1 MQWLALVRQ
10 CTFVAMKQICSI
22 CLTLCLLLCSV
33 FFVRAGNPVKYTLR
47 FPEPHTHYVEVEME
61 LDMLNGKTVD
71 LSMPVW
77 APGSYLVREF
87 PRHVERFR
95 AFGASS
101 VPLRHLK
108 VSKDTWRVELEGQ
121 HRIRI
126 RYAVY
131 ANELSVRTSYIDDE
145 HAYLN
150 GTSVFLYAK
159 GGLKRPCTV
168 KVEPYASWKR
178 MSVALDPTAKNDS
191 WTVQADNYDCLVDAP
206 FEIGNHSIFHF
217 QAAGVPHEVAM
228 FGIDEYDSLRLQK
241 DMMRVAETC
250 TRIFGT
256 HPCKRYVFIVHHL
269 PSGGGGLEHENSTTL
284 QTSRTTYSAENA
296 YTGFM
301 SLVAHEYFHLW
312 NVKRLRPLPLGP
324 FDYAAENYTDLLWFS
339 EGFTAYYDDLIAW
352 RCGFYSDE
360 EYFKTLA
367 SGLSYCRNIR
377 GGSVQTLSESS
388 TEAWVKFYRPHENSS
403 NTSVSYYT
411 KGAAVA
417 FLLDM
422 QIRERTAGRKS
433 LDDVMQAMYERYFKS
448 LNKGFTRADLD
459 QMCTQTAGVD
469 LSTFLSGLVD
479 SLSFPDPADALSVVG
494 LSLKDLNQ
502 GSMVAWSGITTNAK
516 DGKLTVSAI
525 ERGSPAWDAG
535 INVNDELIAVDEFRL
550 SDDLT
555 KVISSYKSGE
565 AVEIILSR
573 AGTIR
578 RIKMNLRSNP
588 NVKYQINRISGST
601 KADHSDTGTLLS
613 VDAKFRA
620 WSGK

>member
-1 MQWLALVRQ
+1 MKKY
-10 CTFVAMKQICSI
+10 CTNFIA
-22 CLTLCLLLCSV
+22 LCLVLCSAL
-33 FFVRAGNPVKYTLR
+33 FARAASPVKYTLR
-47 FPEPHTHYVEVEME
+47 FPEPHTHYVEVDME

-71 LSMPVW
+71 LCMPVW

-87 PRHVERFR
+87 PRHVERLR
-95 AFGASS
+95 AFGENS
-101 VPLRHLK
+101 VPLRHSK
-108 VSKDTWRVELEGQ
+108 VSKDTWRVELNGQ
-121 HRIRI
+121 RSIRV

-150 GTSVFLYAK
+150 GTSIFLYAK
-159 GGLKRPCTV
+159 GGLQRPCTV
-168 KVEPYASWKR
+168 KVEPHAIWKR
-178 MSVALDPTAKNDS
+178 MTVALEPTTKNDS

-206 FEIGNHSIFHF
+206 FEIGNHSVFRF

-228 FGIDEYDSLRLQK
+228 FGIDDYDSLRLQR
-241 DMMRVAETC
+241 DMSRVVETC

-284 QTSRTTYSAENA
+284 QTVRTTYGSESA

-360 EYFKTLA
+360 EYLKTLA

-422 QIRERTAGRKS
+422 KIREKTGGKKC
-433 LDDVMQAMYERYFKS
+433 LDDLMRAMYERYFNS

-459 QMCTQTAGVD
+459 RMCKQTSGVE
-469 LSTFLSGLVD
+469 LSPFISALVD
-479 SLSFPDPADALSVVG
+479 SLSFPDPAQALSIVG

-502 GSMVAWSGITTNAK
+502 GMMSGWSGISSSIK
-516 DGKLTVSAI
+516 EGKLTVSAI
-525 ERGSPAWDAG
+525 ERGSPAWDSG
-535 INVNDELIAVDEFRL
+535 VNVNDELIAVDDVRL
-550 SDDLT
+550 SDDLA
-555 KVISSYKSGE
+555 KVISSYKVGE
-565 AVEIILSR
+565 VVEITLSR
-573 AGTIR
+573 SGAIR
-578 RIKMNLRSNP
+578 RIKMSLKSNP
-588 NVKYQINRISGST
+588 NVKYQITRNSGT
-601 KADHSDTGTLLS
+601 TTTDHSDASTSEPS
-613 VDAKFRA
+613 VSNFRS